1 MKYVKYSDFTGE
13 LQSDEILLMSLA
25 EFKAGGKDIRNVPVC
40 VTKDG
45 EEPAEMEPEL

>member
-25 EFKAGGKDIRNVPVC
+25 EFNAGGKDIMNVPVC
-40 VTKDG
+40 ITKDG
-45 EEPAEMEPEL
+45 EEPAEIEPEF